1 MTLCSAYTGGTLL
14 ESTKHVPVWV
24 VTY

>member
-1 MTLCSAYTGGTLL
+1 MTLCSAYPGGTLL